1 MAGDKIQV
9 VVHQSDESYG
19 KFAENFVKKFVFG
32 KIVKY
37 ATFNI
42 PLKIASKFAK
52 MTVVKE
58 VETID
63 GTVVVPVAEKEVAEI
78 GEKGLFTLNMLLY
91 T

>member
-1 MAGDKIQV
+1 MEK
-9 VVHQSDESYG
+9 Y
-19 KFAENFVKKFVFG
+19 VFG

-37 ATFNI
+37 AAFNI
-42 PLKIASKFAK
+42 PLKIASRIGK
-52 MTVVKE
+52 MAVVKE

-63 GTVVVPVAEKEVAEI
+63 GTVVVSVAEKEVAEI

>member
-1 MAGDKIQV
+1 M
-9 VVHQSDESYG
+9 
-19 KFAENFVKKFVFG
+19 FG

-42 PLKIASKFAK
+42 PLKIASRIGK
-52 MTVVKE
+52 MAVVKE

-63 GTVVVPVAEKEVAEI
+63 GTVVVPVAEKEVAEL

>member
-9 VVHQSDESYG
+9 LVHNSDEPHR
-19 KFAENFVKKFVFG
+19 NFVEKFVFG
-32 KIVKY
+32 EIVKY

-42 PLKIASKFAK
+42 PIKIASKIAK

-63 GTVVVPVAEKEVAEI
+63 GSVVVRVAEKEVAEI
-78 GEKGLFTLNMLLY
+78 GEKGLFTLNMLLN